1 MYYVLWL
8 FISSSQIVLPMPLV
22 HLQILISFQLLDCY
36 MEAYQ
41 HVFDSKERAELSQ
54 IMYSVMKQRPRF
66 DFEAD
71 YFLQTYRLES
81 ICLRMQASLVKGVM
95 DTQVSYTS
103 W

>member
-1 MYYVLWL
+1 
-8 FISSSQIVLPMPLV
+8 MPLV